1 MPNEY
6 DRIIKENIE
15 AVILPLSAKLF
26 GIRPEM
32 MEEITVDLH
41 LTLERKPDVTRRITS
56 ENRQASILHVEFQVG
71 DETEMVLRMQ
81 TYRALLQEIYRLPVK
96 QFVVY
101 LGQKDPTMKTSIADL
116 IVGDENN
123 FRFELINIHQY
134 DYERLLSSDVPEE
147 ILLAILG
154 DFKNESPEAVVARIL
169 ERLQST
175 SQNVS
180 KLQRYVR
187 QLVVMSKLRNLQE
200 NTLQN
205 IEKMPFEF
213 DIETDVFYRRGKEAG
228 RKEVEAERERMERE
242 KEAERERM
250 EREKEA
256 ERERMER
263 EKEAERERMEREKEA
278 ERERMEREK
287 EEAVIRMLRD
297 DVLRLEK
304 IAAYAGVSVDYVKQL
319 QQKLTS

>member
-26 GIRPEM
+26 GIRPET

-41 LTLERKPDVTRRITS
+41 LTLERKPDVTRKIADQS
-56 ENRQASILHVEFQVG
+56 GESILHVEFQVG

-81 TYRALLQEIYRLPVK
+81 TYRALLQEIYQLPVR

-101 LGQKDPTMKTSIADL
+101 LGQKEPTMKTSIAEL

-134 DYERLLSSDVPEE
+134 DYERLLSSDIPEE
-147 ILLAILG
+147 ILLAVLG
-154 DFKNESPEAVVARIL
+154 DFKNESPEAVVAKIL
-169 ERLQST
+169 ERLQVT
-175 SQNVS
+175 SQDMP

-187 QLVVMSKLRNLQE
+187 QLVVMAKLRNLQE
-200 NTLQN
+200 NTLQK

-228 RKEVEAERERMERE
+228 RKEVEAERERMEKE

-250 EREKEA
+250 EKEKEA
-256 ERERMER
+256 ERERMEK
-263 EKEAERERMEREKEA
+263 EKEAERERMEKEKEA
-278 ERERMEREK
+278 ERERMEKEK
-287 EEAVIRMLRD
+287 EAAIIKMLRD
-297 DVLRLEK
+297 NVLRLEK
-304 IAAYAGVSVDYVKQL
+304 IADYANVSLDHVEQL
-319 QQKLTS
+319 QQKLTQ

>member
-26 GIRPEM
+26 GIRPEV

-41 LTLERKPDVTRRITS
+41 LTLERKPNVTRKITS
-56 ENRQASILHVEFQVG
+56 EDDPISILHVEFQIG

-81 TYRALLQEIYRLPVK
+81 TYRALLREIHQLPVK

-101 LGQKDPTMKTSIADL
+101 LGQKEPTMKTSIAEL
-116 IVGDENN
+116 IVGEENN
-123 FRFELINIHQY
+123 FRLELINIHQY
-134 DYERLLSSDVPEE
+134 DYERLLSSDIPKE
-147 ILLAILG
+147 ILLNILD
-154 DFKNESPEAVVARIL
+154 DFKNDSPEAVVARIL
-169 ERLQST
+169 KRLQST
-175 SQNVS
+175 SQDVL

-205 IEKMPFEF
+205 IEKIPFEF
-213 DIETDVFYRRGKEAG
+213 DIETDIFYRRGKEAG
-228 RKEVEAERERMERE
+228 RKEVEAERERM
-242 KEAERERM
+242 K
-250 EREKEA
+250 
-256 ERERMER
+256 
-263 EKEAERERMEREKEA
+263 
-278 ERERMEREK
+278 REK
-287 EEAVIRMLRD
+287 EEAIIRLLRD
-297 DVLRLEK
+297 DV
-304 IAAYAGVSVDYVKQL
+304 SVNDVKQL